1 MAAGGRP
8 SRPDPASPTSDMMF
22 PGVDLAVSGGG
33 RWWARAAAP
42 PCRGAP
48 WRVPAAA
55 AYLSVS
61 RVGGGPPGGHPPA
74 LRGTAPAASSS
85 SCSSSAASRWCSAHV
100 CGSWASA
107 SSVPPRGRPQARVR
121 RTYGAGGPL
130 RRLPGR
136 GAGRALTRL
145 PRWPL
150 TRHGGRRSALRP
162 GAVRGLPLDACRR
175 GVGARSRQRYCSPR
189 RRRRGRGC
197 GMEVVPR

>member
-1 MAAGGRP
+1 MAAGGQP
-8 SRPDPASPTSDMMF
+8 SRPDPASPTPDMMF
-22 PGVDLAVSGGG
+22 PSVDLAVSGGG
-33 RWWARAAAP
+33 HWWARAATP
-42 PCRGAP
+42 PCQGAP

-74 LRGTAPAASSS
+74 ASSS
-85 SCSSSAASRWCSAHV
+85 GCSSSAASRWCSARV

-107 SSVPPRGRPQARVR
+107 SSVPPCGRPQARVR

-150 TRHGGRRSALRP
+150 TRHGGWHSALRP
-162 GAVRGLPLDACRR
+162 GAVRGLPLDARRR
-175 GVGARSRQRYCSPR
+175 GVGARSRQRCCSPR
-189 RRRRGRGC
+189 QRRRGRGC